1 MNKYGKFKCNN
12 CGKEV
17 NVNDRDLKTKV
28 IDNTTVTYFM
38 CSRCFEKFVVSC
50 MDDYIKHKQ
59 EEYKKL
65 KDSEA
70 KLLQDMKEYSDGLGE
85 LYINEL

>member
-12 CGKEV
+12 CGKKV
-17 NVNDRDLKTKV
+17 NVNNRDLKTKV

-38 CSRCFEKFVVSC
+38 CRRCFEKFVVSC
-50 MDDYIKHKQ
+50 EDDYIKHKR

-65 KDSEA
+65 KDDEV

>member
-1 MNKYGKFKCNN
+1 MNKYDKFKCNN
-12 CGKEV
+12 CGKKITVSNKE
-17 NVNDRDLKTKV
+17 LKTKL
-28 IDNTTVTYFM
+28 IDNTTVTYFV
-38 CSRCFEKFVVSC
+38 CRRCNAKFVVSC

>member
-1 MNKYGKFKCNN
+1 MNKYGRFKCNN

-28 IDNTTVTYFM
+28 IDNTTVTYFV
-38 CSRCFEKFVVSC
+38 CHRCNEKFIVSC
-50 MDDYIKHKQ
+50 VDDYVKYIQ
-59 EEYKKL
+59 AEYKNL

-70 KLLQDMKEYSDGLGE
+70 KLLQSMKEYSDGLGE

>member
-1 MNKYGKFKCNN
+1 MNKYGRFKCNN

-50 MDDYIKHKQ
+50 MDDYIKHMQ

-70 KLLQDMKEYSDGLGE
+70 KLLQGMKEYSDGLGE